1 MSFEQPNYT
10 QAPNAFFDDLLP
22 EIDTV
27 TELKV
32 TLAVMRKTMGFHRK
46 EHEMSLSYLEK
57 ATGLSRPAVVDGLK
71 RAMKRGTLTRRKVGQ
86 SYKYRLNV
94 VSNSNQ
100 SEKPTSKQTEPEVVN
115 DVNQQL
121 VNKSNP
127 RKKGRKKEK
136 ESIPVGTAEP
146 SQQTNYFEL
155 FARTATDLGYEVT
168 PEDRKEL
175 PGNLKKVAAHH
186 DDMFMRRVVRRCLA
200 ARADRQYPLSPQK
213 ARDELLGD
221 KKPVKQTS
229 DASQFRGGNEHASV
243 DEERKQRIRRQM
255 GMAS

>member
-1 MSFEQPNYT
+1 MSVKQMALVWEYEFKPAHQQIMLALADHAHDDGTEIRPSVGRLAWKTGYSERQVQRNLKELRNDLKILVLQRKGGGRGNPNVYR
-10 QAPNAFFDDLLP
+10 FDWTKGVKKSPFIPKGERVTSENGKGD
-22 EIDTV
+22 ISDIKGDT
-27 TELKV
+27 
-32 TLAVMRKTMGFHRK
+32 
-46 EHEMSLSYLEK
+46 
-57 ATGLSRPAVVDGLK
+57 ATSP
-71 RAMKRGTLTRRKVGQ
+71 
-86 SYKYRLNV
+86 
-94 VSNSNQ
+94 
-100 SEKPTSKQTEPEVVN
+100 
-115 DVNQQL
+115 
-121 VNKSNP
+121 
-127 RKKGRKKEK
+127 
-136 ESIPVGTAEP
+136 EP
-146 SQQTNYFEL
+146 SLEPSSLEPSRRDAKASPKETINYFEL
-155 FARTATDLGYEVT
+155 FARTATELGYEVT

-221 KKPVKQTS
+221 KKPVKQTP